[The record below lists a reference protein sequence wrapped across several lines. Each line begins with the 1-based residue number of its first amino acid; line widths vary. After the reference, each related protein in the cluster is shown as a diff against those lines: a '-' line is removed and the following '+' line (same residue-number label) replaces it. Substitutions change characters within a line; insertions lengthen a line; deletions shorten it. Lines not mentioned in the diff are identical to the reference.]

1 MSATPLPRHRLA
13 LDERRAQL
21 LELGA
26 RLFSERSY
34 DEVSIDDIADA
45 AGVSKGLLY
54 HYFGSKRAFYVA
66 TVRQAAEQLQDRTAP
81 DLSLPQ
87 PARARAGLDS
97 YLSFV
102 EEHASPYASL
112 MRSGIGNDPEVAA
125 IVEDTRGAILGRMMG
140 ELGLEAP
147 RPIVR
152 LALRSWIGLVEAASL
167 EWLDRRD
174 VARETLLALMLESLA
189 STLLV
194 AARLDPEA
202 GVLPATP
209 ATVAVGADEGAAGP
223 ADQPPPPPSK
233 ARSQRR

>member
-1 MSATPLPRHRLA
+1 MSGPSRHRLA

-26 RLFSERSY
+26 RLFAERSY
-34 DEVSIDDIADA
+34 DEVSIDDIAEA

-66 TVRQAAEQLQDRTAP
+66 TVREAADQLQLRTEP
-81 DLSLPQ
+81 DTSLPQ
-87 PARARAGLDS
+87 PARARAGLDA

-102 EEHASPYASL
+102 EEHAAPYASL

-125 IVEDTRGAILGRMMG
+125 IVDETRASIVGRMMS
-140 ELGLEAP
+140 ELGLSSP

-167 EWLDRRD
+167 DWLDRPE
-174 VARETLLALMLESLA
+174 VGRETVLQLLLESLY
-189 STLLV
+189 STLV
-194 AARLDPEA
+194 IAARLDPDA
-202 GVLPATP
+202 GVVVGEAPDAAPPASAKKP
-209 ATVAVGADEGAAGP
+209 R
-223 ADQPPPPPSK
+223 K
-233 ARSQRR
+233 R